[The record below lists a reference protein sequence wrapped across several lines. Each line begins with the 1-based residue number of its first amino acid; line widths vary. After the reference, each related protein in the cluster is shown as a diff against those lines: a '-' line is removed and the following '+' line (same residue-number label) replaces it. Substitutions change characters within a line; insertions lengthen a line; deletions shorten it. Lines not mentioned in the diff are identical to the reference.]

1 MTAEEAY
8 ERGQRDMRDRIIK
21 QWEGWVQGELAAWQ
35 LTRPGIRPRG
45 DIGVAIRKR
54 NPVLP
59 LSSGSPRP

>member
-21 QWEGWVQGELAAWQ
+21 QWNHWVAGEIATCQ
-35 LTRPGIRPRG
+35 YMRPGVRPKG
-45 DIGVAIRKR
+45 DVGVSIRKR

-59 LSSGSPRP
+59 LNR